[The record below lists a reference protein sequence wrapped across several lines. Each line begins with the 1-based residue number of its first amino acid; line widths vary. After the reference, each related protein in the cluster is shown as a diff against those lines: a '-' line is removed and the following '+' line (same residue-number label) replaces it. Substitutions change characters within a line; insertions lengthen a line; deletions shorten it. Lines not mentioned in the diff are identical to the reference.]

1 MFYSIQLGLQSKV
14 YRGICDLSSV
24 FEMTLPRLCGII
36 RIATWLIKE
45 MRNQL
50 PQELVYQRS
59 EKLKT
64 EETLSATV
72 EEYLETIYNM
82 SAENEVVIGARLAEK
97 FHVSAP
103 TVTEMLKRLVRDGY
117 VEMDNK
123 RQVILTEEGNQAAEA
138 VLRRHRLTERFLV
151 DMLGMQWHQVHEE
164 ACRLEHFISGAVEA
178 RVISNLHNPSTCP
191 HGNPIPGSV
200 PNART
205 YLKDQGAV
213 RLSTIPTGEKAT
225 ILLISEVVEDEEALI
240 LYLHEKG
247 LTPGTQLTVL
257 AKEHES
263 KSADLQE
270 ENFRLLVEGRE
281 VSISKAI
288 AAKIWVTR

>member
-1 MFYSIQLGLQSKV
+1 
-14 YRGICDLSSV
+14 
-24 FEMTLPRLCGII
+24 
-36 RIATWLIKE
+36 
-45 MRNQL
+45 
-50 PQELVYQRS
+50 
-59 EKLKT
+59 
-64 EETLSATV
+64 
-72 EEYLETIYNM
+72 
-82 SAENEVVIGARLAEK
+82 
-97 FHVSAP
+97 
-103 TVTEMLKRLVRDGY
+103 VTEMLKRLVRDGY
-117 VEMDNK
+117 VEMDDK
-123 RQVILTEEGNQAAEA
+123 RQVTLTEAGNQAAEA

-178 RVISNLHNPSTCP
+178 RVIASLNNPTTCP

-200 PNART
+200 ANART

-213 RLSTIPTGEKAT
+213 RLSTIPTGDKAT

>member
-1 MFYSIQLGLQSKV
+1 M
-14 YRGICDLSSV
+14 
-24 FEMTLPRLCGII
+24 
-36 RIATWLIKE
+36 
-45 MRNQL
+45 
-50 PQELVYQRS
+50 YQRAT
-59 EKLKT
+59 KMKT

-82 SAENEVVIGARLAEK
+82 AMEDEIVIGARLAER
-97 FHVSAP
+97 FRVSPP

-123 RQVILTEEGNQAAEA
+123 RQVTLTEAGNQAAEA

-178 RVISNLHNPSTCP
+178 RVIASLNNPTTCP

-200 PNART
+200 ANARS

-213 RLSTIPTGEKAT
+213 RLSTLAVDETAT
-225 ILLISEVVEDEEALI
+225 ILCISEVVEDEEALI
-240 LYLHEKG
+240 FYMHERG
-247 LTPGTQLTVL
+247 LTPGTQLKVL
-257 AKEHES
+257 AHSDANDEG
-263 KSADLQE
+263 QE
-270 ENFRLLVEGRE
+270 ESIKLRVDGQE
-281 VSISKAI
+281 VSISKAS